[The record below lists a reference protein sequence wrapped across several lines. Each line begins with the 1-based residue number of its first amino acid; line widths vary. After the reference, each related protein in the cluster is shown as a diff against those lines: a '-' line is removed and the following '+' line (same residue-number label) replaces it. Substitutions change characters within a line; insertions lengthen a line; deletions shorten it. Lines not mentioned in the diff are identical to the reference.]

1 MQTTVWTV
9 LDVMFFLWAIV
20 SPFSYQRFKLS
31 GRIRIA
37 HIISVLLGLL
47 VPLPTPLMQ
56 LVHGYIQYFS
66 FCIGNKRD
74 YVYYTWL
81 LPITISIGITTFMQI
96 YIIWTIFKVN
106 SKHLEATS

>member
-1 MQTTVWTV
+1 
-9 LDVMFFLWAIV
+9 MFLFWAIV
-20 SPFSYQRFKLS
+20 APFSYQQLKLS

-47 VPLPTPLMQ
+47 VPLPPPLMQ
-56 LVHGYIQYFS
+56 LVHGYTQYFS
-66 FCIGNKRD
+66 IKLCTGYSQD

-81 LPITISIGITTFMQI
+81 LPIVISIGITTFMQI